1 MSEKPPITVLGS
13 INTDLV
19 LRVPHIPLPG
29 ETLLGADMAVLQ
41 GGKGANQAVAAS
53 RVGGAVTM
61 IGCLGDD
68 GYGDVAVRTLATEGL
83 AVTHVRR
90 VAGVPSGVA
99 VVALAA
105 SGENSIIVSP
115 GANAQVSAD
124 DVAQGLRDAAAG
136 GVAIAQLEVP
146 IETVRAF
153 LTLARERGMM
163 TLLNPAPAQREALNL
178 LALVDVL
185 ICNETEA
192 ALLTGQEVR
201 SREDADVAARLL
213 ARHGPRSVLVTLGG
227 DGVVGVGAGAGFQV
241 PAFAVPVV
249 DTTGA
254 GDTFVGTCGVRLA
267 MGDSLAD
274 AVRYASAAAALSVGI
289 LGAREGMPTAEQV
302 ATFLAATPAT
312 R

>member
-1 MSEKPPITVLGS
+1 MSEKPPIIVLGS

-68 GYGDVAVRTLATEGL
+68 GYGDVAVRTLAAEGL
-83 AVTHVRR
+83 EVAHVRR

-99 VVALAA
+99 IVALAA

-115 GANAQVSAD
+115 GANAQVNVD
-124 DVAQGLRDAAAG
+124 DVALGLRDAPAA

-163 TLLNPAPAQREALNL
+163 TVLNPAPARREALTL
-178 LALVDVL
+178 LGLVDVL

-192 ALLTGQEVR
+192 ALLASQEVR
-201 SREDADVAARLL
+201 SREDAEMAARLL
-213 ARHGPRSVLVTLGG
+213 ARHGPRSVLVTLDG
-227 DGVVGVGAGAGFQV
+227 DGVVGVGGGASFHV

-254 GDTFVGTCGVRLA
+254 GDTFVGACGVRLA

-274 AVRYASAAAALSVGI
+274 AVRYASAAAALSVGM
-289 LGAREGMPTAEQV
+289 LGAREGMPTAEHV
-302 ATFLAATPAT
+302 TAFLAATPAT